1 MHAYAL
7 QVAYQGTR
15 YFGWQ
20 RTSEGPSIEDE
31 LEKALSKIFHFNPL
45 LQAASRTDRG
55 VHALGQIVQFKLDQE
70 VDTKKLLLGL
80 NALLP
85 DDIRV
90 LKASKCP
97 DNFHPTLDA
106 LGKEYRY
113 HLMLG
118 VAPHPLYAHMAWH
131 VPRFHLNEEVRK
143 TIPLLLGTHDFKA
156 FCNFRKNLNYPT
168 TVRTLQSL
176 QFIQEGPLLIISL
189 VGDHFLYKMARNIV
203 GLLVQIGE
211 GKFPVQAVP
220 ALFEQKDRTQAAMT
234 APAHGLT
241 LHNVFYPEFPLPLP
255 LPEKNH

>member
-1 MHAYAL
+1 MVSIAL
-7 QVAYQGTR
+7 QVAYQGTH

-20 RTSEGPSIEDE
+20 KTFEGPSIEEE
-31 LEKALSKIFHFNPL
+31 LEKALFQIFHVKPL

-70 VDTKKLLLGL
+70 VETKRLLLGL

-85 DDIRV
+85 ADIRV
-90 LKASKCP
+90 LHVSVCQ
-97 DNFHPTLDA
+97 DHFHPTLDA

-131 VPRFHLNEEVRK
+131 VPKFQLNEDVQK
-143 TIPLLLGTHDFKA
+143 AISLLLGTHDFKA
-156 FCNFRKNLNYPT
+156 FCNFRKDLNYQS

-176 QFIQEGPLLIISL
+176 QFIEEGPLLTVSL

-203 GLLVQIGE
+203 GLLVQVGE

-220 ALFEQKDRTQAAMT
+220 ALFEQKDRTQSAMT

-241 LHNVFYPEFPLPLP
+241 LHNVLYAKRLEC
-255 LPEKNH
+255 